1 LRFSPRQ
8 KSGKDKI
15 TKILVQVI
23 KSNCMSNPEN
33 MTSESTITN
42 SDPKPEEKTTP
53 NPEKPV
59 SDPCTSPVRLKKEGD
74 QISLILPPID
84 SKTETVDWSETWQ
97 ELQHYLKSIESFWQP
112 KTLVNL
118 KSSDRLLDTRQ
129 IQAIAEALQEAN
141 LQLESISTRRRQT
154 AIAAVTL
161 GYSVTQQ
168 TQVKPLFLAEETK
181 TETETETLSE
191 EKPKLDHPLYLQN
204 TVRSGVEIRHPGTV
218 IILGDLNPGGT
229 VIAAGDIFVW
239 GRLRGVAH
247 AGAQGNRQSRI
258 IAIQMQPTQI
268 RIADLL
274 ARAPEQ
280 QPSQFEPEIAY
291 ITPDGIR
298 LAKAID
304 FAKTHSFSEQVAA
317 WTNDLNKE
325 QNYF

>member
-1 LRFSPRQ
+1 MP
-8 KSGKDKI
+8 
-15 TKILVQVI
+15 
-23 KSNCMSNPEN
+23 NPED
-33 MTSESTITN
+33 MTSESTITK
-42 SDPKPEEKTTP
+42 SDPKPEAQITP
-53 NPEKPV
+53 TPEKPV
-59 SDPCTSPVRLKKEGD
+59 SDPCASPVRLKKEDD

-129 IQAIAEALQEAN
+129 IQAIADALQEVN
-141 LQLESISTRRRQT
+141 LQLQLISTSRRQT

-168 TQVKPLFLAEETK
+168 TQVKPLFTTEEAKPK

-191 EKPKLDHPLYLQN
+191 ENPKLDHPLYLQN

-258 IAIQMQPTQI
+258 IAIQMQPNQL

-304 FAKTHSFSEQVAA
+304 FAKTHRFSEQASA